1 MIFKEK
7 GKRKRKEAKAKHIRI
22 SIYHNQTVLQY
33 HSFFYFYDRWK
44 FLDKIRY
51 PHAVYKNLQN
61 YLAGTYMANVYSQRG
76 VLYANK
82 YVFGFFLFFFFLI
95 LLFAMITL
103 LQLST
108 YIYVQMFCESY
119 VINRKVNKAFPLVQN

>member
-51 PHAVYKNLQN
+51 PHAVSKIYKIIRLARIWPTYIARGEFCMLINM
-61 YLAGTYMANVYSQRG
+61 YLA
-76 VLYANK
+76 
-82 YVFGFFLFFFFLI
+82 FPFFFFFN
-95 LLFAMITL
+95 FAFCYDNVIAIE
-103 LQLST
+103 
-108 YIYVQMFCESY
+108 YIYLCTNV
-119 VINRKVNKAFPLVQN
+119 L